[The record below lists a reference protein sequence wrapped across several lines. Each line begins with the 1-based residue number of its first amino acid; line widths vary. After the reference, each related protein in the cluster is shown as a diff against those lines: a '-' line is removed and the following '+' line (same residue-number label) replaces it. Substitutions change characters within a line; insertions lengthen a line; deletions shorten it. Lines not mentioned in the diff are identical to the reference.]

1 MSRGNGR
8 MTVFVDDTDYRK
20 FVRVLG
26 DVVER
31 FEIECW
37 NYCVMPNHYHATLR
51 PTQPNLSEALR
62 LLNSVYA
69 QWWNRRHD
77 RVGHV
82 FQGRYKDQIVD
93 RESYLLAL
101 SRYVVMNPVRA
112 ELVAKPED
120 WPWSSY
126 RSTVGLDAAPSFLS
140 TRSTLSL
147 FGDAPDEVLQTWF
160 ADAMAGPGD
169 NSVVDRIRSN
179 ESVLGSKKFKAF
191 VSESTLGG
199 LTPV

>member
-1 MSRGNGR
+1 M
-8 MTVFVDDTDYRK
+8 
-20 FVRVLG
+20 
-26 DVVER
+26 
-31 FEIECW
+31 
-37 NYCVMPNHYHATLR
+37 
-51 PTQPNLSEALR
+51 
-62 LLNSVYA
+62 
-69 QWWNRRHD
+69 
-77 RVGHV
+77 
-82 FQGRYKDQIVD
+82 D

-126 RSTVGLDAAPSFLS
+126 RSTAGLDAAPSFLKH
-140 TRSTLSL
+140 RSTLSL

-160 ADAMAGPGD
+160 ADAMAGPSD
-169 NSVVDRIRSN
+169 NSMVDRIRSN
-179 ESVLGSKKFKAF
+179 EGVLGSKKFKAF